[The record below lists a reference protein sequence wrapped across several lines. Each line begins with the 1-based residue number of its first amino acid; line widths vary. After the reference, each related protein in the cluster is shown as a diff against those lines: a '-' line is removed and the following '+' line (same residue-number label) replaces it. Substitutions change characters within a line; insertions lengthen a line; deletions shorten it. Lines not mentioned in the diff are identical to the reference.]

1 MSDKMSGLMAD
12 TRGNGVDPGS
22 SAIRKLLQRLLPFS
36 MLLFFFSLI
45 DRTNISFAALQMNED
60 LGFGPTVYGF
70 AAGIFFVGYCLFE
83 VPSNLVLVRVGARR
97 WLARIMLTWGVIV
110 IATAWVNTLNSLYIM
125 RFLLGVA
132 EAGLLPGL
140 FFYLGSWIPASH
152 RGLALSILMSTAA
165 LSNVVGGPLATAIM
179 ELDGWLGFRGWQLV
193 FIIEGVPTVL
203 VGLAVLVL
211 LPDKPGDARWLEPA
225 ERDWLEATI
234 AGENATKARVGAM
247 SLRQGFTDRRVLIA
261 TVFSFF
267 LVCCNFGTVFW
278 LPQILKSL
286 GSLTNL
292 QVGQLSVVPY
302 LLGGVAMIF
311 WGRHSD
317 RGHDRRWHLVTSG
330 AVATLGYALA
340 ALAPTPTVSFVG
352 LCLATLAVWSMF
364 GVFWAVAADQ
374 LAGQA
379 AAAGLAFINS
389 VGTFGGF
396 VAPLLMG
403 YARDVTGA
411 FTGSL
416 LSLAAFAAITALLA
430 PLLYV
435 RPREPGAAVR

>member
-1 MSDKMSGLMAD
+1 MRVARVTD
-12 TRGNGVDPGS
+12 TDPGS
-22 SAIRKLLQRLLPFS
+22 SALRKVLQRLLPFT

-60 LGFGPTVYGF
+60 LDFGPTVYGF

-83 VPSNLVLVRVGARR
+83 IPSNLVLMRVGARR
-97 WLARIMLTWGVIV
+97 WLARIMLTWGLVV
-110 IATAWVNTLNSLYIM
+110 VATAWVSGLKSLYMM

-140 FFYLGSWIPASH
+140 FYYLGTWIPASH
-152 RGLALSILMSTAA
+152 RGLGLSVLMSTAA
-165 LSNVVGGPLATAIM
+165 LSNVIGGPLATGIM

-193 FIIEGVPTVL
+193 FIVEGVPTVL
-203 VGLAVLVL
+203 VAVAVLAL
-211 LPDKPGDARWLEPA
+211 LPETPREARWLEPA
-225 ERDWLEATI
+225 ERDWLESTI
-234 AGENATKARVGAM
+234 ARENATKARVGAM
-247 SLRQGFTDRRVLIA
+247 SWRRGFTDRRVLIA

-302 LLGGVAMIF
+302 LLGGVGMIF

-317 RGHDRRWHLVTSG
+317 RGHDRRWHLVASG
-330 AVATLGYALA
+330 VLAMIGYALA
-340 ALAPTPTVSFVG
+340 GLASTPAVSFVG

-364 GVFWAVAADQ
+364 GVFWAIAADQ
-374 LAGQA
+374 LAGPA
-379 AAAGLAFINS
+379 AAVGLAFINS
-389 VGTFGGF
+389 VGTLGGF

-403 YARDVTGA
+403 YIRELTGA
-411 FTGSL
+411 FSGSL
-416 LSLAAFAAITALLA
+416 LALAASAALTALIA

-435 RPREPGAAVR
+435 RPRGPEVALS

>member
-1 MSDKMSGLMAD
+1 MRVARVTD
-12 TRGNGVDPGS
+12 TDPGS
-22 SAIRKLLQRLLPFS
+22 SALRKVLQRLLPFT

-60 LGFGPTVYGF
+60 LDFGPTVYGF

-83 VPSNLVLVRVGARR
+83 IPSNLVLMRVGARR
-97 WLARIMLTWGVIV
+97 WLARIMLTWGLVV
-110 IATAWVNTLNSLYIM
+110 VATAWVNGLKSLYMM

-140 FFYLGSWIPASH
+140 FYYLGTWIPASH
-152 RGLALSILMSTAA
+152 RGLGLSVLMSTAA
-165 LSNVVGGPLATAIM
+165 LSNVIGGPLATGIM

-193 FIIEGVPTVL
+193 FIVEGVPTVL
-203 VGLAVLVL
+203 VGVAVLAL
-211 LPDKPGDARWLEPA
+211 LPETPREARWLEPA
-225 ERDWLEATI
+225 ERDWLESTI
-234 AGENATKARVGAM
+234 ARENATKARVGAM
-247 SLRQGFTDRRVLIA
+247 SLRRGFTDRRVLIA

-302 LLGGVAMIF
+302 LLGGVGMIF

-317 RGHDRRWHLVTSG
+317 RGHDRRWHLVASG
-330 AVATLGYALA
+330 VLAMIGYALA
-340 ALAPTPTVSFVG
+340 GVASTPAVSFVG

-364 GVFWAVAADQ
+364 GVFWAIAADQ
-374 LAGQA
+374 LAGPA
-379 AAAGLAFINS
+379 AAVGLAFINS
-389 VGTFGGF
+389 VGTLGGF

-403 YARDVTGA
+403 YVRELTGA
-411 FTGSL
+411 FSGSL
-416 LSLAAFAAITALLA
+416 LALAASAALTALIA

-435 RPREPGAAVR
+435 RPRGPEVALS

>member
-1 MSDKMSGLMAD
+1 MRVARVTD
-12 TRGNGVDPGS
+12 TDPGS
-22 SAIRKLLQRLLPFS
+22 SALRKVLQRLLPFT

-60 LGFGPTVYGF
+60 LDFGPTVYGF

-83 VPSNLVLVRVGARR
+83 IPSNLVLMRVGARR
-97 WLARIMLTWGVIV
+97 WLARIMLTWGLVV
-110 IATAWVNTLNSLYIM
+110 VGTAWVSGLKSLYMM

-140 FFYLGSWIPASH
+140 FYYLGTWIPASH
-152 RGLALSILMSTAA
+152 RGLGLSVLMSTAA
-165 LSNVVGGPLATAIM
+165 LSNVIGGPLATGIM

-193 FIIEGVPTVL
+193 FIVEGVPTVL
-203 VGLAVLVL
+203 VGVAVLAL
-211 LPDKPGDARWLEPA
+211 LPETPREARWLEPA
-225 ERDWLEATI
+225 ERDWLESTI
-234 AGENATKARVGAM
+234 ARENATKARVGAM
-247 SLRQGFTDRRVLIA
+247 SLRRGFTDRRVLIA

-302 LLGGVAMIF
+302 LLGGVGMIF

-317 RGHDRRWHLVTSG
+317 RGHDRRWHLVASG
-330 AVATLGYALA
+330 VLAMIGYALA
-340 ALAPTPTVSFVG
+340 GLASTPAVSFVG

-364 GVFWAVAADQ
+364 GVFWAIAADQ
-374 LAGQA
+374 LAGPA
-379 AAAGLAFINS
+379 AAVGLAFINS
-389 VGTFGGF
+389 VGTLGGF

-403 YARDVTGA
+403 YIRELTGA
-411 FTGSL
+411 FSGSL
-416 LSLAAFAAITALLA
+416 LALAASAALTALIA

-435 RPREPGAAVR
+435 RPRGPEVALS

>member
-1 MSDKMSGLMAD
+1 MGA
-12 TRGNGVDPGS
+12 TGADPGS
-22 SAIRKLLQRLLPFS
+22 SALRKVLQRLLPFT

-60 LGFGPTVYGF
+60 LDFGPTVYGF

-83 VPSNLVLVRVGARR
+83 IPSNLVLMRVGARR
-97 WLARIMLTWGVIV
+97 WLARIMLTWGLVV
-110 IATAWVNTLNSLYIM
+110 VATAWVSGLKSLYMM

-140 FFYLGSWIPASH
+140 FYYLGTWIPASH
-152 RGLALSILMSTAA
+152 RGLGLSVLMSTAA
-165 LSNVVGGPLATAIM
+165 LSNVIGGPLATGIM

-193 FIIEGVPTVL
+193 FIVEGVPTVL
-203 VGLAVLVL
+203 VGVAVLAL
-211 LPDKPGDARWLEPA
+211 LPETPREARWLEPA
-225 ERDWLEATI
+225 ERDWLESTI
-234 AGENATKARVGAM
+234 ARENATKARVGAM
-247 SLRQGFTDRRVLIA
+247 SLRRGFTDRRVLIA

-302 LLGGVAMIF
+302 LLGGVGMIF

-317 RGHDRRWHLVTSG
+317 RGHDRRWHLVASG
-330 AVATLGYALA
+330 VLAMIGYALA
-340 ALAPTPTVSFVG
+340 GVASTPAVSFVG

-364 GVFWAVAADQ
+364 GVFWAIAADQ
-374 LAGQA
+374 LAGPA
-379 AAAGLAFINS
+379 AAVGLAFINS
-389 VGTFGGF
+389 VGTLGGF

-403 YARDVTGA
+403 YVRELTGA
-411 FTGSL
+411 FSGSL
-416 LSLAAFAAITALLA
+416 LALAASAALTALIA

-435 RPREPGAAVR
+435 RPRGPEVALS

>member
-1 MSDKMSGLMAD
+1 MGIAMA
-12 TRGNGVDPGS
+12 TAAEPGS
-22 SAIRKLLQRLLPFS
+22 SALRKVLQRLLPFT

-83 VPSNLVLVRVGARR
+83 VPSNLVLMRVGARR

-110 IATAWVNTLNSLYIM
+110 IATAWVDGLKSLYVM

-140 FFYLGSWIPASH
+140 FYYLGTWIPASH
-152 RGLALSILMSTAA
+152 RGLGLSVLMSTAA
-165 LSNVVGGPLATAIM
+165 LSNVIGGPLATGIM

-193 FIIEGVPTVL
+193 FIVEGVPTVL
-203 VGLAVLVL
+203 VAIAVLAL
-211 LPDKPGDARWLEPA
+211 LPDAPRDARWLEPA

-234 AGENATKARVGAM
+234 ARENATKARVGAL

-286 GSLTNL
+286 GHLTNL

-302 LLGGVAMIF
+302 LLGGVGMIF

-317 RGHDRRWHLVTSG
+317 RGHDRRWHLVVSG
-330 AVATLGYALA
+330 VLATIGYALA
-340 ALAPTPTVSFVG
+340 GLAATPGVSFVG

-364 GVFWAVAADQ
+364 GVFWAIAADL
-374 LAGQA
+374 LAGPA

-389 VGTFGGF
+389 VGTLGGF
-396 VAPLLMG
+396 VAPLSMG
-403 YARDVTGA
+403 YIRDLTGT

-416 LSLAAFAAITALLA
+416 LALAASAALMALIA

-435 RPREPGAAVR
+435 RPREPEAALS

>member
-1 MSDKMSGLMAD
+1 MRVARVTD
-12 TRGNGVDPGS
+12 TDPGS
-22 SAIRKLLQRLLPFS
+22 SALRKVLQRLLPFT

-60 LGFGPTVYGF
+60 LDFGPTVYGF

-83 VPSNLVLVRVGARR
+83 IPSNLVLMRVGARR
-97 WLARIMLTWGVIV
+97 WLARIMLTWGLVV
-110 IATAWVNTLNSLYIM
+110 VGTAWVSGLKSLYMM

-140 FFYLGSWIPASH
+140 FYYLGTWIPASH
-152 RGLALSILMSTAA
+152 RGLGLSVLMSTAA
-165 LSNVVGGPLATAIM
+165 LSNVIGGPLATGIM

-193 FIIEGVPTVL
+193 FIVEGVPTVL
-203 VGLAVLVL
+203 VAVAVLAL
-211 LPDKPGDARWLEPA
+211 LPETPREARWLEPA
-225 ERDWLEATI
+225 ERDWLESTI
-234 AGENATKARVGAM
+234 ARENATKARVGAM
-247 SLRQGFTDRRVLIA
+247 SLRRGFTDRRVLIA

-302 LLGGVAMIF
+302 LLGGVGMIF

-317 RGHDRRWHLVTSG
+317 RGHDRRWHLVASG
-330 AVATLGYALA
+330 VLAMIGYALA
-340 ALAPTPTVSFVG
+340 GLASTPAVSFVG

-364 GVFWAVAADQ
+364 GVFWAIAADQ
-374 LAGQA
+374 LAGPA
-379 AAAGLAFINS
+379 AAVGLAFINS
-389 VGTFGGF
+389 VGTLGGF

-403 YARDVTGA
+403 YIRELTGA
-411 FTGSL
+411 FSGSL
-416 LSLAAFAAITALLA
+416 LALAASAALTALMA

-435 RPREPGAAVR
+435 RPRGPEVALS

>member
-1 MSDKMSGLMAD
+1 M
-12 TRGNGVDPGS
+12 GNSKRTGPDPGP
-22 SAIRKLLQRLLPFS
+22 SAVRKVLQRLVPFS
-36 MLLFFFSLI
+36 MLLFLFSLI

-60 LGFGPTVYGF
+60 LGFSPTVYGF

-83 VPSNLVLVRVGARR
+83 VPSNLVLIRVGARR
-97 WLARIMLTWGVIV
+97 WFARIMLTWGLIV
-110 IATAWVNTLNSLYIM
+110 IATAWVSSLNSLYVM

-140 FFYLGSWIPASH
+140 FYYLGTWIPASH
-152 RGLALSILMSTAA
+152 RGLALSVLMSTAA
-165 LSNVVGGPLATAIM
+165 VSNVIGGPLATGIM
-179 ELDGWLGFRGWQLV
+179 ELDGWLWLRGWQLV
-193 FIIEGVPTVL
+193 FIVEGVPTVL
-203 VGLAVLVL
+203 IAFAVLAF
-211 LPDKPGDARWLEPA
+211 LPDTPRDARWLETA
-225 ERDWLEATI
+225 ERDWLESTI
-234 AGENATKARVGAM
+234 ARENATKARVGAM
-247 SLRQGFTDRRVLIA
+247 ALRQGFTDRRVLIA

-286 GSLTNL
+286 GNLTNL

-302 LLGGVAMIF
+302 LLGGIGMIL

-330 AVATLGYALA
+330 IVAAIGYALA
-340 ALAPTPTVSFVG
+340 GLAPTPVAAFVG
-352 LCLATLAVWSMF
+352 LCVATLAVWSMF
-364 GVFWAVAADQ
+364 GVFWAIAADL
-374 LAGQA
+374 LAGPA
-379 AAAGLAFINS
+379 AAAGLAVINS
-389 VGTFGGF
+389 VGTLGGF

-403 YARDVTGA
+403 YIRDVTGA

-416 LSLAAFAAITALLA
+416 LALAAFAAVTALTA

-435 RPREPGAAVR
+435 RPKDPEAALSEKRSPR

>member
-1 MSDKMSGLMAD
+1 MRVAEATS
-12 TRGNGVDPGS
+12 TNPGPT
-22 SAIRKLLQRLLPFS
+22 ALRKVLRRLLPFT

-60 LGFGPTVYGF
+60 LGFSPTAYGF

-83 VPSNLVLVRVGARR
+83 VPSNLVLMRVGARR
-97 WLARIMLTWGVIV
+97 WLARIMVTWGLIV
-110 IATAWVNTLNSLYIM
+110 VATAWVTGLKSFYVM
-125 RFLLGVA
+125 RFVLGVA

-140 FFYLGSWIPASH
+140 FYYLGTWIPASH
-152 RGLALSILMSTAA
+152 RGLGLSVLMSTAA
-165 LSNVVGGPLATAIM
+165 LANVIGGPLATGIM

-193 FIIEGVPTVL
+193 FIVEGVPTVL
-203 VGLAVLVL
+203 VGLAVLAW
-211 LPDKPGDARWLEPA
+211 LPETPREARWLEPV
-225 ERDWLEATI
+225 ERHWLDSTI
-234 AGENATKARVGAM
+234 ARENATKARAGAI

-302 LLGGVAMIF
+302 LLGGIGMIF

-317 RGHDRRWHLVTSG
+317 RGHDRRWHLVASG
-330 AVATLGYALA
+330 VLATIGYTLA
-340 ALAPTPTVSFVG
+340 GLASAPVISFVG
-352 LCLATLAVWSMF
+352 LCLATLGIWSMF
-364 GVFWAVAADQ
+364 GVFWAIAADQ
-374 LAGQA
+374 LAGPA

-389 VGTFGGF
+389 VGTLGGF

-403 YARDVTGA
+403 YIRELTGV

-416 LSLAAFAAITALLA
+416 LALAVFAALTALIA

-435 RPREPGAAVR
+435 RPREPETALS

>member
-1 MSDKMSGLMAD
+1 MRVARVTD
-12 TRGNGVDPGS
+12 TDPGS
-22 SAIRKLLQRLLPFS
+22 SALRKVLQRLLPFT

-60 LGFGPTVYGF
+60 LDFGPTVYGF

-83 VPSNLVLVRVGARR
+83 IPSNLVLMRVGARR
-97 WLARIMLTWGVIV
+97 WLARIMLTWGLVV
-110 IATAWVNTLNSLYIM
+110 VATAWVSGLKSLYMM
-125 RFLLGVA
+125 RFLFGVA

-140 FFYLGSWIPASH
+140 FYYLGTWIPASH
-152 RGLALSILMSTAA
+152 RGLGLSVLMSTAA
-165 LSNVVGGPLATAIM
+165 LSNVIGGPLATGIM

-193 FIIEGVPTVL
+193 FIVEGVPTVL
-203 VGLAVLVL
+203 VGVAVLAL
-211 LPDKPGDARWLEPA
+211 LPETPREARWLEPA
-225 ERDWLEATI
+225 ERDWLESTI
-234 AGENATKARVGAM
+234 ARENATKARVGAM
-247 SLRQGFTDRRVLIA
+247 SLRRGFTDRRVLIA

-302 LLGGVAMIF
+302 LLGGVGMIF

-317 RGHDRRWHLVTSG
+317 RGHDRRWHLVASG
-330 AVATLGYALA
+330 VLAMIGYALA
-340 ALAPTPTVSFVG
+340 GLASTPAVSFVG

-364 GVFWAVAADQ
+364 GVFWAIAADQ
-374 LAGQA
+374 LAGPA
-379 AAAGLAFINS
+379 AAVGLAFINS
-389 VGTFGGF
+389 VGTLGGF

-403 YARDVTGA
+403 YIRELTGA
-411 FTGSL
+411 FSGSL
-416 LSLAAFAAITALLA
+416 LALAASAALTALIA

-435 RPREPGAAVR
+435 RPRGPEVALS

>member
-1 MSDKMSGLMAD
+1 MRVARVTD
-12 TRGNGVDPGS
+12 TDPGS
-22 SAIRKLLQRLLPFS
+22 SALRKVLQRLLPFT

-60 LGFGPTVYGF
+60 LDFGPTVYGF

-83 VPSNLVLVRVGARR
+83 IPSNLVLMRVGARR
-97 WLARIMLTWGVIV
+97 WLARIMLTWGLVV
-110 IATAWVNTLNSLYIM
+110 VGTAWVSGLKSLYMM

-140 FFYLGSWIPASH
+140 FYYLGTWIPASH
-152 RGLALSILMSTAA
+152 RGLGLSVLMSTAA
-165 LSNVVGGPLATAIM
+165 LSNVIGGPLATGIM

-193 FIIEGVPTVL
+193 FIVEGVPTVL
-203 VGLAVLVL
+203 VAVAVLAL
-211 LPDKPGDARWLEPA
+211 LPETPREARWLEPA
-225 ERDWLEATI
+225 ERDWLESTI
-234 AGENATKARVGAM
+234 ARENATKARVGAM
-247 SLRQGFTDRRVLIA
+247 SLRRGFTDRRVLIA

-302 LLGGVAMIF
+302 LLGGVGMIF

-317 RGHDRRWHLVTSG
+317 RGHDRRWHLVASG
-330 AVATLGYALA
+330 VLAMIGYALA
-340 ALAPTPTVSFVG
+340 GLASTPAVSFVG

-364 GVFWAVAADQ
+364 GVFWAIAADQ
-374 LAGQA
+374 LAGPA

-389 VGTFGGF
+389 VGTLGGF

-403 YARDVTGA
+403 YIRELTGA
-411 FTGSL
+411 FSGSL
-416 LSLAAFAAITALLA
+416 LALAASAALTALMA

-435 RPREPGAAVR
+435 RPRGPEVALS

>member
-1 MSDKMSGLMAD
+1 M
-12 TRGNGVDPGS
+12 GNSKRTGPDPGP
-22 SAIRKLLQRLLPFS
+22 SAVRKVLQRLVPFS
-36 MLLFFFSLI
+36 MLLFLFSLI

-60 LGFGPTVYGF
+60 LGFSPTVYGF

-83 VPSNLVLVRVGARR
+83 VPSNLVLIRVGARR
-97 WLARIMLTWGVIV
+97 WFARIMLTWGLIV
-110 IATAWVNTLNSLYIM
+110 IATAWVSSLNSLYVM

-140 FFYLGSWIPASH
+140 FYYLGTWIPASH
-152 RGLALSILMSTAA
+152 RGLALSVLMSTAA
-165 LSNVVGGPLATAIM
+165 VSNVIGGPLATGIM
-179 ELDGWLGFRGWQLV
+179 ELDGWLGLRGWQLV
-193 FIIEGVPTVL
+193 FIVEGVPTVL
-203 VGLAVLVL
+203 IAFAVLAF
-211 LPDKPGDARWLEPA
+211 LPDTPRDARWLETA
-225 ERDWLEATI
+225 ERDWLESTI
-234 AGENATKARVGAM
+234 ARENATKARVGAM
-247 SLRQGFTDRRVLIA
+247 ALRQGFTDRRVLIA

-286 GSLTNL
+286 GNLTNL

-302 LLGGVAMIF
+302 LLGGIGMIL

-330 AVATLGYALA
+330 IVAAIGYALA
-340 ALAPTPTVSFVG
+340 GLAPTPVAAFVG
-352 LCLATLAVWSMF
+352 LCVATLAVWSMF
-364 GVFWAVAADQ
+364 GVFWAIAADL
-374 LAGQA
+374 LAGPA
-379 AAAGLAFINS
+379 AAAGLAVINS
-389 VGTFGGF
+389 VGTLGGF

-403 YARDVTGA
+403 YIRDVTGA

-416 LSLAAFAAITALLA
+416 LALAAFAAVTALTA

-435 RPREPGAAVR
+435 RPKDPEAALSEKRSPR

>member
-1 MSDKMSGLMAD
+1 MRIARATG
-12 TRGNGVDPGS
+12 TDPGS
-22 SAIRKLLQRLLPFS
+22 SALRKVLQRLLPFT

-60 LGFGPTVYGF
+60 LGFSPTVYGL

-83 VPSNLVLVRVGARR
+83 IPSNLVLMRVGARR
-97 WLARIMLTWGVIV
+97 WLARIMLTWGLIV
-110 IATAWVNTLNSLYIM
+110 VATAWVSGLKSLYVM

-140 FFYLGSWIPASH
+140 FYYLGTWIPASH
-152 RGLALSILMSTAA
+152 RGLGLSVLMSTAA
-165 LSNVVGGPLATAIM
+165 LSNVIGGPLATGIM

-193 FIIEGVPTVL
+193 FIVEGIPTVL
-203 VGLAVLVL
+203 VGIAVLAVL
-211 LPDKPGDARWLEPA
+211 PETPRDARWFEPA
-225 ERDWLEATI
+225 ERDWLESTI
-234 AGENATKARVGAM
+234 ARENATKARVGAI
-247 SLRQGFTDRRVLIA
+247 SLRHGFTDRRVLIA
-261 TVFSFF
+261 AVFSFF

-286 GSLTNL
+286 GDLTNL

-302 LLGGVAMIF
+302 LLGGVGMIF

-317 RGHDRRWHLVTSG
+317 RGHDRRWHLVASG
-330 AVATLGYALA
+330 VLAMIGYALA
-340 ALAPTPTVSFVG
+340 GLASTPAVSFVG

-364 GVFWAVAADQ
+364 GVFWAIAADQ
-374 LAGQA
+374 LAGPA

-389 VGTFGGF
+389 VGTLGGF

-403 YARDVTGA
+403 YIRELTGV

-416 LSLAAFAAITALLA
+416 LALAAFAALTALIA

-435 RPREPGAAVR
+435 RPLETEAALS

>member
-1 MSDKMSGLMAD
+1 MRVARVTD
-12 TRGNGVDPGS
+12 TDPGS
-22 SAIRKLLQRLLPFS
+22 SALRKVLQRLLPFT

-60 LGFGPTVYGF
+60 LDFGPTVYGF

-83 VPSNLVLVRVGARR
+83 IPSNLVLMRVGARR
-97 WLARIMLTWGVIV
+97 WLARIMLTWGLVV
-110 IATAWVNTLNSLYIM
+110 VATAWVSGLKSLYMM

-140 FFYLGSWIPASH
+140 FYYLGTWIPASH
-152 RGLALSILMSTAA
+152 RGLGLSVLMSTAA
-165 LSNVVGGPLATAIM
+165 LSNVIGGPLATGIM

-193 FIIEGVPTVL
+193 FIVEGVPTVL
-203 VGLAVLVL
+203 VGVAVLAL
-211 LPDKPGDARWLEPA
+211 LPETPREARWLEPA
-225 ERDWLEATI
+225 ERDWLESTI
-234 AGENATKARVGAM
+234 ARENATKARVGAM
-247 SLRQGFTDRRVLIA
+247 SLRRGFTDRRVLIA

-302 LLGGVAMIF
+302 LLGGVGMIF

-317 RGHDRRWHLVTSG
+317 RGHDRRWHLVASG
-330 AVATLGYALA
+330 VLAMIGYALA
-340 ALAPTPTVSFVG
+340 GVASTPAVSFVG

-364 GVFWAVAADQ
+364 GVFWAIAADQ
-374 LAGQA
+374 LAGPA
-379 AAAGLAFINS
+379 AAVGLAFINS
-389 VGTFGGF
+389 VGTLGGF

-403 YARDVTGA
+403 YVRELTGA
-411 FTGSL
+411 FSGSL
-416 LSLAAFAAITALLA
+416 LALAASAALTALIA

-435 RPREPGAAVR
+435 RPRGPEVALS

>member
-1 MSDKMSGLMAD
+1 MRVTRVTD
-12 TRGNGVDPGS
+12 TDPGS
-22 SAIRKLLQRLLPFS
+22 SALRKVLQRLLPFT

-60 LGFGPTVYGF
+60 LDFGPTVYGF

-83 VPSNLVLVRVGARR
+83 IPSNLVLMRVGARR
-97 WLARIMLTWGVIV
+97 WLARIMLTWGLVV
-110 IATAWVNTLNSLYIM
+110 VATAWVSGLKSLYMM

-140 FFYLGSWIPASH
+140 FYYLGTWIPASH
-152 RGLALSILMSTAA
+152 RGLGLSVLMSTAA
-165 LSNVVGGPLATAIM
+165 LSNVIGGPLATGIM

-193 FIIEGVPTVL
+193 FIVEGVPTVL
-203 VGLAVLVL
+203 VGVAVLAL
-211 LPDKPGDARWLEPA
+211 LPETPREARWLEPA
-225 ERDWLEATI
+225 ERDWLESTI
-234 AGENATKARVGAM
+234 ARENATKARVGAM
-247 SLRQGFTDRRVLIA
+247 SLRRGFTDRRVLIA

-302 LLGGVAMIF
+302 LLGGVGMIF

-317 RGHDRRWHLVTSG
+317 RGHDRRWHLVASG
-330 AVATLGYALA
+330 VLAMIGYALA
-340 ALAPTPTVSFVG
+340 GLASTPAVSFVG

-364 GVFWAVAADQ
+364 GVFWAIAADQ
-374 LAGQA
+374 LAGPA
-379 AAAGLAFINS
+379 AAVGLAFINS
-389 VGTFGGF
+389 VGTLGGF

-403 YARDVTGA
+403 YIRELTGA
-411 FTGSL
+411 FSGSL
-416 LSLAAFAAITALLA
+416 LALAASAALTALMA

-435 RPREPGAAVR
+435 RPRGPEVALS

>member
-1 MSDKMSGLMAD
+1 MAIA
-12 TRGNGVDPGS
+12 TAEGTDPGS
-22 SAIRKLLQRLLPFS
+22 TTLRKVLQRLLPFT

-60 LGFGPTVYGF
+60 LGFGPTVYGL

-83 VPSNLVLVRVGARR
+83 VPSNLVLMRVGARR

-110 IATAWVNTLNSLYIM
+110 VATAWVGGLKSLYVM

-140 FFYLGSWIPASH
+140 FYYLGTWIPASR
-152 RGLALSILMSTAA
+152 RGLGLSVLMSTAA
-165 LSNVVGGPLATAIM
+165 LSNVIGGPLATGIM

-193 FIIEGVPTVL
+193 FIVEGVPTVL
-203 VGLAVLVL
+203 VGIAVLAL
-211 LPDKPGDARWLEPA
+211 LPETPRDARWLEAA
-225 ERDWLEATI
+225 ERTWLEATI
-234 AGENATKARVGAM
+234 ARENETKARVGAM

-261 TVFSFF
+261 TAFSFF

-278 LPQILKSL
+278 MPQILKSL
-286 GSLTNL
+286 GSFTNL
-292 QVGQLSVVPY
+292 QVGRLSVVPY
-302 LLGGVAMIF
+302 LLGGIGMIL

-317 RGHDRRWHLVTSG
+317 RGHDRRRHLVMSG
-330 AVATLGYALA
+330 VVATIGYLLA
-340 ALAPTPTVSFVG
+340 GLAPTPAVSFVG

-364 GVFWAVAADQ
+364 GVFWAIAADQ
-374 LAGQA
+374 LAGPA

-389 VGTFGGF
+389 VGTLGGF

-403 YARDVTGA
+403 YLRDSTGA

-416 LSLAAFAAITALLA
+416 LALAAFAACTALIA

-435 RPREPGAAVR
+435 RPREPEAALN

>member
-1 MSDKMSGLMAD
+1 MRVARVTD
-12 TRGNGVDPGS
+12 TDPGS
-22 SAIRKLLQRLLPFS
+22 SALRKVLQRLLPFT

-60 LGFGPTVYGF
+60 LDFGPTVYGF

-83 VPSNLVLVRVGARR
+83 IPSNLVLMRVGARR
-97 WLARIMLTWGVIV
+97 WLARIMLTWGLVV
-110 IATAWVNTLNSLYIM
+110 VATAWVSGLKSLYMM

-140 FFYLGSWIPASH
+140 FYYLGTWIPASH
-152 RGLALSILMSTAA
+152 RGLGLSVLMSTAA
-165 LSNVVGGPLATAIM
+165 LSNVIGGPLATGIM

-193 FIIEGVPTVL
+193 FIVEGVPTVL
-203 VGLAVLVL
+203 VAVAVLAL
-211 LPDKPGDARWLEPA
+211 LPETPREARWLEPA
-225 ERDWLEATI
+225 ERDWLESTI
-234 AGENATKARVGAM
+234 ARENATKARVGAM

-302 LLGGVAMIF
+302 LLGGVGMIF

-317 RGHDRRWHLVTSG
+317 RGHDRRWHLVASG
-330 AVATLGYALA
+330 VLAMIGYALA
-340 ALAPTPTVSFVG
+340 GLASTPAVSFVG

-364 GVFWAVAADQ
+364 GVFWAIAADQ
-374 LAGQA
+374 LAGPA
-379 AAAGLAFINS
+379 AAVGLAFINS
-389 VGTFGGF
+389 VGTLGGF

-403 YARDVTGA
+403 YIRELTGA
-411 FTGSL
+411 FSGSL
-416 LSLAAFAAITALLA
+416 LALAASAALTALIA

-435 RPREPGAAVR
+435 RPRGPEVALS

>member
-1 MSDKMSGLMAD
+1 MRVARVTD
-12 TRGNGVDPGS
+12 TDPGS
-22 SAIRKLLQRLLPFS
+22 SALRKVLQRLLPFT

-60 LGFGPTVYGF
+60 LDFGPTVYGF

-83 VPSNLVLVRVGARR
+83 IPSNLVLMRVGARR
-97 WLARIMLTWGVIV
+97 WLARIMLTWGLVV
-110 IATAWVNTLNSLYIM
+110 VATAWVSGLKSLYMM

-140 FFYLGSWIPASH
+140 FYYLGTWIPASH
-152 RGLALSILMSTAA
+152 RGLGLSVLMSTAA
-165 LSNVVGGPLATAIM
+165 LSNVIGGPLATGIM

-193 FIIEGVPTVL
+193 FIVEGVPTVL
-203 VGLAVLVL
+203 VAVAVLAL
-211 LPDKPGDARWLEPA
+211 LPETPREARWLEPA
-225 ERDWLEATI
+225 ERDWLESTI
-234 AGENATKARVGAM
+234 ARENATKARVGAM
-247 SLRQGFTDRRVLIA
+247 SLRRGFTDRRVLIA

-302 LLGGVAMIF
+302 LLGGVGMIF

-317 RGHDRRWHLVTSG
+317 RGHDRRWHLVASG
-330 AVATLGYALA
+330 VLAMIGYALA
-340 ALAPTPTVSFVG
+340 GLASTPAVSFVG

-364 GVFWAVAADQ
+364 GVFWAIAADQ
-374 LAGQA
+374 LAGPA
-379 AAAGLAFINS
+379 AAVGLAFINS
-389 VGTFGGF
+389 VGTLGGF

-403 YARDVTGA
+403 YIRELTGA
-411 FTGSL
+411 FSGSL
-416 LSLAAFAAITALLA
+416 LALAASAALTALMA

-435 RPREPGAAVR
+435 RPRGPEVALS

>member
-1 MSDKMSGLMAD
+1 MGVARATD
-12 TRGNGVDPGS
+12 TAPGS
-22 SAIRKLLQRLLPFS
+22 TALRKVLQRLLPFT

-60 LGFGPTVYGF
+60 LGFGATVYGF

-83 VPSNLVLVRVGARR
+83 VPSNLVLMRVGARR
-97 WLARIMLTWGVIV
+97 WLARIMLTWGLIV
-110 IATAWVNTLNSLYIM
+110 VATAWVSGLKSLYMM

-140 FFYLGSWIPASH
+140 FYYLGTWIPASH
-152 RGLALSILMSTAA
+152 RGLGLSVLMSTAA
-165 LSNVVGGPLATAIM
+165 LSNVIGGPLATGIM

-193 FIIEGVPTVL
+193 FIVEGVPTVL
-203 VGLAVLVL
+203 IGIAVFAW
-211 LPDKPGDARWLEPA
+211 LPETPREAHWLDPA
-225 ERDWLEATI
+225 ERDWLEATV
-234 AGENATKARVGAM
+234 ARENATKARVGAM
-247 SLRQGFTDRRVLIA
+247 SLRQGFTDRRVLSA

-302 LLGGVAMIF
+302 LLGGVGMIL

-317 RGHDRRWHLVTSG
+317 RGHDRRWHLVASG
-330 AVATLGYALA
+330 VLATVGYALA
-340 ALAPTPTVSFVG
+340 GLAPTPSVSFVG
-352 LCLATLAVWSMF
+352 LCVATLAVWSMF
-364 GVFWAVAADQ
+364 GVFWAIAADQ
-374 LAGQA
+374 LAGPA

-389 VGTFGGF
+389 VGTLGGF

-403 YARDVTGA
+403 YIRELTGV

-416 LSLAAFAAITALLA
+416 LALAVFAALTALIA

-435 RPREPGAAVR
+435 RPRDPAAALS

>member
-1 MSDKMSGLMAD
+1 MRVARVTD
-12 TRGNGVDPGS
+12 TDPGS
-22 SAIRKLLQRLLPFS
+22 SALRKVLQRLLPFT

-60 LGFGPTVYGF
+60 LDFGPTVYGF

-83 VPSNLVLVRVGARR
+83 IPSNLVLMRVGARR
-97 WLARIMLTWGVIV
+97 WLARIMLTWGLVV
-110 IATAWVNTLNSLYIM
+110 VGTAWVSGLKSLYMM

-140 FFYLGSWIPASH
+140 FYYLGTWIPASH
-152 RGLALSILMSTAA
+152 RGLGLSVLMSTAA
-165 LSNVVGGPLATAIM
+165 LSNVIGGPLATGIM

-193 FIIEGVPTVL
+193 FIVEGVPTVL
-203 VGLAVLVL
+203 VAVAVLAL
-211 LPDKPGDARWLEPA
+211 LPETPREARWLEPA
-225 ERDWLEATI
+225 ERDWLESTI
-234 AGENATKARVGAM
+234 ARENATKARVGAM
-247 SLRQGFTDRRVLIA
+247 SLRRGFTDRRVLIA

-286 GSLTNL
+286 GHLTNL

-302 LLGGVAMIF
+302 LLGGVGMIF

-317 RGHDRRWHLVTSG
+317 RGHDRRWHLVASG
-330 AVATLGYALA
+330 VLAMIGYALA
-340 ALAPTPTVSFVG
+340 GLASTPAVSFVG

-364 GVFWAVAADQ
+364 GVFWAIAADQ
-374 LAGQA
+374 LAGPA
-379 AAAGLAFINS
+379 AAVGLAFINS
-389 VGTFGGF
+389 VGTLGGF

-403 YARDVTGA
+403 YIRVFTGA
-411 FTGSL
+411 FSGSL
-416 LSLAAFAAITALLA
+416 LALAASAALTALIA

-435 RPREPGAAVR
+435 RPRGPEVALS

>member
-1 MSDKMSGLMAD
+1 MRDEVGRMGSASR
-12 TRGNGVDPGS
+12 RGTDPGA
-22 SAIRKLLQRLLPFS
+22 SALRKVLQRLLPFT

-45 DRTNISFAALQMNED
+45 DRTNISFAALQMNDD

-83 VPSNLVLVRVGARR
+83 VPSNLVLMRVGARP

-110 IATAWVNTLNSLYIM
+110 VATAWVNGLTSLYTM

-140 FFYLGSWIPASH
+140 FYYLGTWIPASH
-152 RGLALSILMSTAA
+152 RGLGLSVLMSTAA
-165 LSNVVGGPLATAIM
+165 LSNVIGGPLATGIM

-193 FIIEGVPTVL
+193 FLLEGVPTVL
-203 VGLAVLVL
+203 VGIAVLAW
-211 LPDKPGDARWLEPA
+211 LPETPRDARWLEPA
-225 ERDWLEATI
+225 ERDWLESTI
-234 AGENATKARVGAM
+234 ARENAAKARVGAM

-261 TVFSFF
+261 TVFSFC

-286 GSLTNL
+286 GSLSNL

-302 LLGGVAMIF
+302 LLGGIGMIL

-317 RGHDRRWHLVTSG
+317 RGNDRRWHLVASG
-330 AVATLGYALA
+330 VLATIGYALA
-340 ALAPTPTVSFVG
+340 GLASTPAISFLG
-352 LCLATLAVWSMF
+352 LCLATLGVWSMF
-364 GVFWAVAADQ
+364 GVFWAIAADL
-374 LAGQA
+374 LAGAA

-389 VGTFGGF
+389 VGTLGGF
-396 VAPLLMG
+396 VAPLAMG
-403 YARDVTGA
+403 YLRDVTGT

-416 LSLAAFAAITALLA
+416 LALAAFAAFTALLA

-435 RPREPGAAVR
+435 RPQEGEAAPS

>member
-1 MSDKMSGLMAD
+1 MGSA
-12 TRGNGVDPGS
+12 TATAAEPGS
-22 SAIRKLLQRLLPFS
+22 SALRKVLQRLLPFT

-83 VPSNLVLVRVGARR
+83 VPSNLVLMRVGARR

-110 IATAWVNTLNSLYIM
+110 IATAWVDGLKSLYVM

-140 FFYLGSWIPASH
+140 FYYLGTWIPASH
-152 RGLALSILMSTAA
+152 RGLGLSVLMSTAA
-165 LSNVVGGPLATAIM
+165 LSNVIGGPLATGIM

-193 FIIEGVPTVL
+193 FIVEGVPTVL
-203 VGLAVLVL
+203 VAIAVLAL
-211 LPDKPGDARWLEPA
+211 LPDAPRDARWLEPA

-234 AGENATKARVGAM
+234 ARENATKARVGAL

-286 GSLTNL
+286 GHLTNL

-302 LLGGVAMIF
+302 LLGGVGMIF

-317 RGHDRRWHLVTSG
+317 RGHDRRWHLVVSG
-330 AVATLGYALA
+330 VLATIGYALA
-340 ALAPTPTVSFVG
+340 GLAATPGVSFVG

-364 GVFWAVAADQ
+364 GVFWAIAADL
-374 LAGQA
+374 LAGPA

-389 VGTFGGF
+389 VGTLGGF
-396 VAPLLMG
+396 VAPLSMG
-403 YARDVTGA
+403 YIRDLTGT

-416 LSLAAFAAITALLA
+416 LALAASAALMALIA

-435 RPREPGAAVR
+435 RPREPEAALS

>member
-1 MSDKMSGLMAD
+1 MRVARVTD
-12 TRGNGVDPGS
+12 TDPGS
-22 SAIRKLLQRLLPFS
+22 SALRKVLQRLLPFT

-60 LGFGPTVYGF
+60 LDFGPTVYGF

-83 VPSNLVLVRVGARR
+83 IPSNLVLMRVGARR
-97 WLARIMLTWGVIV
+97 WLARIMLTWGLVV
-110 IATAWVNTLNSLYIM
+110 VATAWVSGLKSLYMM

-140 FFYLGSWIPASH
+140 FYYLGTWIPASH
-152 RGLALSILMSTAA
+152 RGLGLSVLMSTAA
-165 LSNVVGGPLATAIM
+165 LSNVIGGPLATGIM

-193 FIIEGVPTVL
+193 FIVEGVPTVL
-203 VGLAVLVL
+203 VGVAVLAL
-211 LPDKPGDARWLEPA
+211 LPETPREARWLEPA
-225 ERDWLEATI
+225 ERDWLESTI
-234 AGENATKARVGAM
+234 ARENATKERVGAM

-302 LLGGVAMIF
+302 LLGGVGMIF

-317 RGHDRRWHLVTSG
+317 RGHDRRWHLVASG
-330 AVATLGYALA
+330 VLAMIGYALA
-340 ALAPTPTVSFVG
+340 GLASTPAVSFVG

-364 GVFWAVAADQ
+364 GVFWAIAADQ
-374 LAGQA
+374 LAGPA
-379 AAAGLAFINS
+379 AAVGLAFINS
-389 VGTFGGF
+389 VGTLGGF

-403 YARDVTGA
+403 YIRELTGA
-411 FTGSL
+411 FSGSL
-416 LSLAAFAAITALLA
+416 LALAASAALTALIA

-435 RPREPGAAVR
+435 RPRGPEVALS

>member
-1 MSDKMSGLMAD
+1 MRVARVTD
-12 TRGNGVDPGS
+12 TDPGS
-22 SAIRKLLQRLLPFS
+22 SALRKVLQRLLPFT

-60 LGFGPTVYGF
+60 LDFGPTVYGF

-83 VPSNLVLVRVGARR
+83 IPSNLVLMRVGARR
-97 WLARIMLTWGVIV
+97 WLARIMLTWGLVV
-110 IATAWVNTLNSLYIM
+110 VGTAWVSGLKSLYMM

-140 FFYLGSWIPASH
+140 FYYLGTWIPASH
-152 RGLALSILMSTAA
+152 RGLGLSVLMSTAA
-165 LSNVVGGPLATAIM
+165 LSNVIGGPLATGIM

-193 FIIEGVPTVL
+193 FIVEGVPTVL
-203 VGLAVLVL
+203 VAVAVLAL
-211 LPDKPGDARWLEPA
+211 LPETPREARWLEPA
-225 ERDWLEATI
+225 ERDWLESTI
-234 AGENATKARVGAM
+234 ARENATKARVGAM
-247 SLRQGFTDRRVLIA
+247 SLRRGFTDRRVLIA

-302 LLGGVAMIF
+302 LLGGVGMIF

-317 RGHDRRWHLVTSG
+317 RGHDRRWHLVASG
-330 AVATLGYALA
+330 VLAMIGYALA
-340 ALAPTPTVSFVG
+340 GLASTPAVSFVG

-364 GVFWAVAADQ
+364 GVFWAIAADQ
-374 LAGQA
+374 LAGPA
-379 AAAGLAFINS
+379 AAVGLAFINS
-389 VGTFGGF
+389 VGTLGGF
-396 VAPLLMG
+396 GAPLLMG
-403 YARDVTGA
+403 YIRELTGA
-411 FTGSL
+411 FSGSL
-416 LSLAAFAAITALLA
+416 LALAASALLTALIA

-435 RPREPGAAVR
+435 RPREPEAALS

>member
-1 MSDKMSGLMAD
+1 MGA
-12 TRGNGVDPGS
+12 TGADPGS
-22 SAIRKLLQRLLPFS
+22 SALRKVLQRLLPFT

-60 LGFGPTVYGF
+60 LGFSPTVYGF

-83 VPSNLVLVRVGARR
+83 VPSNLVLMRVGARR
-97 WLARIMLTWGVIV
+97 WLARIMLTWGLVV
-110 IATAWVNTLNSLYIM
+110 VATAWVSGLKSLYMM

-140 FFYLGSWIPASH
+140 FYYLGTWIPASH
-152 RGLALSILMSTAA
+152 RGLGLSVLMSTAA
-165 LSNVVGGPLATAIM
+165 LSNVIGGPLATGIM

-193 FIIEGVPTVL
+193 FIVEGVPTVL
-203 VGLAVLVL
+203 VGVAVLAL
-211 LPDKPGDARWLEPA
+211 LPETPREARWLEPA
-225 ERDWLEATI
+225 ERDWLESTI
-234 AGENATKARVGAM
+234 ARENATKARVGAM
-247 SLRQGFTDRRVLIA
+247 SLRRGFTDRRVLIA

-302 LLGGVAMIF
+302 LLGGVGMIF

-317 RGHDRRWHLVTSG
+317 RGHDRRWHLVASG
-330 AVATLGYALA
+330 VLAMIGYALA
-340 ALAPTPTVSFVG
+340 GVASTPAVSFVG

-364 GVFWAVAADQ
+364 GVFWAIAADQ
-374 LAGQA
+374 LAGPA
-379 AAAGLAFINS
+379 AAVGLAFINS
-389 VGTFGGF
+389 VGTLGGF

-403 YARDVTGA
+403 YVRELTGA
-411 FTGSL
+411 FSGSL
-416 LSLAAFAAITALLA
+416 LALAASAALTALIA

-435 RPREPGAAVR
+435 RPRGPEVALS

>member
-1 MSDKMSGLMAD
+1 MRVARVTD
-12 TRGNGVDPGS
+12 TDPGS
-22 SAIRKLLQRLLPFS
+22 SALRKVLQRLLPFT

-60 LGFGPTVYGF
+60 LDFGPTVYGF

-83 VPSNLVLVRVGARR
+83 IPSNLVLMRVGARR
-97 WLARIMLTWGVIV
+97 WLARIMLTWGLVV
-110 IATAWVNTLNSLYIM
+110 VGTAWVSGLKSLYMM

-140 FFYLGSWIPASH
+140 FYYLGTWIPASH
-152 RGLALSILMSTAA
+152 RGLGLSVLMSTAA
-165 LSNVVGGPLATAIM
+165 LSNVIGGPLATGIM

-193 FIIEGVPTVL
+193 FIVEGVPTVL
-203 VGLAVLVL
+203 VAVAVLAL
-211 LPDKPGDARWLEPA
+211 LPETPREARWLEPA
-225 ERDWLEATI
+225 ERDWLESTI
-234 AGENATKARVGAM
+234 ARENATKARVGAM
-247 SLRQGFTDRRVLIA
+247 SLRRGFTDRRVLIA

-302 LLGGVAMIF
+302 LLGGVGMIF

-317 RGHDRRWHLVTSG
+317 RGHDRRWHLVASG
-330 AVATLGYALA
+330 VLAMIGYALA
-340 ALAPTPTVSFVG
+340 GLASTPAVSFVG

-364 GVFWAVAADQ
+364 GVFWAIAADQ
-374 LAGQA
+374 LAGPA
-379 AAAGLAFINS
+379 AAVGLAFINS
-389 VGTFGGF
+389 VGTLGGF

-403 YARDVTGA
+403 YIRELTGA
-411 FTGSL
+411 FSGSL
-416 LSLAAFAAITALLA
+416 LALAASAALTALIA

-435 RPREPGAAVR
+435 RPRGPEVALS

>member
-1 MSDKMSGLMAD
+1 MQSESVSATG
-12 TRGNGVDPGS
+12 PGS
-22 SAIRKLLQRLLPFS
+22 TALRKVLRRLLPFT

-45 DRTNISFAALQMNED
+45 DRTNISFAALSMNED

-70 AAGIFFVGYCLFE
+70 AAGIFFIGYCLFE
-83 VPSNLVLVRVGARR
+83 VPSNLVLMRVGARR
-97 WLARIMLTWGVIV
+97 WLARIMLTWGAIV
-110 IATAWVNTLNSLYIM
+110 VATAWVNGLASLYTM

-140 FFYLGSWIPASH
+140 FYYLGTWLPASH
-152 RGLALSILMSTAA
+152 RGLGLSVLMSTAA
-165 LSNVVGGPLATAIM
+165 FSNVIGGPLATSIM

-193 FIIEGVPTVL
+193 FLLEGVPTVL
-203 VGLAVLVL
+203 VGIAVLAF
-211 LPDKPGDARWLEPA
+211 LPETPRDARWLEPA
-225 ERDWLEATI
+225 ERDWLESTI
-234 AGENATKARVGAM
+234 ARENASKARTGAL

-302 LLGGVAMIF
+302 LIGGIGMIF

-317 RGHDRRWHLVTSG
+317 RGHDRRWHLVASSLL
-330 AVATLGYALA
+330 AMCGYALA
-340 ALAPTPTVSFVG
+340 GLAPTPAVSFLG
-352 LCLATLAVWSMF
+352 LCAATLGVWSMF
-364 GVFWAVAADQ
+364 GVFWAIGADL
-374 LAGQA
+374 LAGPA

-389 VGTFGGF
+389 VGTLGGF
-396 VAPLLMG
+396 IAPLAMG
-403 YARDVTGA
+403 YIRDTTGS

-416 LSLAAFAAITALLA
+416 LALAAFAAVTAVLA

-435 RPREPGAAVR
+435 RPKDAAAGLS